1 VNVELTRSRLVL
13 VPEPDESTGYVRGA
27 AGFDV
32 DSRSVVRLVVRFIVV
47 LLAVLTVVL
56 VGQGIHQNS
65 LNHRLQSRGVPVNV
79 VVTHCVGRATG
90 TGITTEGYDC
100 TGRYVVN
107 GTSYS
112 HVIGGSSALFQPGQK
127 VAAIADPRDPTLLAT
142 VRSVATTPARWKG
155 FISAAITF
163 AVLLVFIAFALWW
176 SRRTMRTHPR
186 HAAT

>member
-1 VNVELTRSRLVL
+1 
-13 VPEPDESTGYVRGA
+13 VPEESTGYVRGA

-32 DSRSVVRLVVRFIVV
+32 DSRTILRFVVRFIVV

-56 VGQGIHQNS
+56 VVQAVHQNS

-107 GTSYS
+107 GTSYT
-112 HVIGGSSALFQPGQK
+112 HVIGGSSALFQPGQR

-142 VRSVATTPARWKG
+142 VRSVATTPERWKG

-163 AVLLVFIAFALWW
+163 AVLVGFGALALWW
-176 SRRTMRTHPR
+176 SRRTARSRPR
-186 HAAT
+186 HAAV

>member
-1 VNVELTRSRLVL
+1 
-13 VPEPDESTGYVRGA
+13 VR
-27 AGFDV
+27 V
-32 DSRSVVRLVVRFIVV
+32 VVRFIVI

-56 VGQGIHQNS
+56 VVQAVHQNA
-65 LNHRLQSRGVPVNV
+65 LNRRLQSRGVPVNV
-79 VVTHCVGRATG
+79 VITHCVGRATG

-100 TGRYVVN
+100 TGRYVVD

-112 HVIGGSSALFQPGQK
+112 HVIGGSSALFRPGQK

-163 AVLLVFIAFALWW
+163 AVLLVFLGIALLF
-176 SRRTMRTHPR
+176 SRRSARTRPR
-186 HAAT
+186 HAAN